1 MNPLLEKRLE
11 EFLDRE
17 DARIAKEKRDAEQRW
32 KTNLLFMKQELEIG
46 RRFNEQARRAMAA
59 LPKHIEELP
68 KQNVAPSL
76 WSCIFG
82 GKK

>member
-17 DARIAKEKRDAEQRW
+17 DARIAKEKRDAELRW
-32 KTNLLFMKQELEIG
+32 KAWVERTQQELEIC
-46 RRFNEQARRAMAA
+46 RRLDEQARRAMAA

-68 KQNVAPSL
+68 KQDVAPSA
-76 WSCIFG
+76 WACIFG